1 MKTVITLVLFLT
13 CIALTRDASAQ
24 NLDLSLGW
32 AHATGDGGVDGLDL
46 GIAAMFTSR
55 VGLALNWDDTWDTS
69 NVGSFELTSIGQTS
83 VKNHLQNFIVGPR
96 VYFTQKKIK
105 DKYVLTP
112 FGEAQFGVSHLSTRI
127 QQQAVGEQ
135 SSSDTAFT
143 WMIGAGADYVIS
155 GHWAARANLDLLRT
169 HFVDA
174 GQSRL
179 RFVLGI
185 AYTLR
190 RR

>member
-1 MKTVITLVLFLT
+1 
-13 CIALTRDASAQ
+13 
-24 NLDLSLGW
+24 
-32 AHATGDGGVDGLDL
+32 
-46 GIAAMFTSR
+46 MFTSR

-69 NVGSFELTSIGQTS
+69 TVGSFELTSIGHTS

-112 FGEAQFGVSHLSTRI
+112 FGEAQFGLSHLSTRI
-127 QQQAVGEQ
+127 QQQATGEQ
-135 SSSDTAFT
+135 SASDTAFT
-143 WMIGAGADYVIS
+143 WMVGAGADYVIA

-185 AYTLR
+185 AYTIR